1 LYWWTA
7 EYGLVG
13 RLEAPKLY
21 GAGLLSSIGEAEHCL
36 TDAVR
41 KVPLSLACTTTGYDI
56 TRMQPQLFVARDFG
70 HLNEVLEAFR
80 QTLAWV
86 RGGDFGLDEALRSH
100 TVNHLVLKKS
110 TGDLLELTGEV
121 SEVHRFGRETGPSLT
136 AAVIELAGPVMLSKN
151 GQVVEGPKKNSAV
164 VLIGNER
171 LPERGPFSFTLSSG
185 AEASGFV
192 VEGHEVIDFRLW
204 YAGKQLPV
212 PTWAYVAIAQSI
224 PSVAGGPADPA
235 TWDRHF
241 GQLDSFSAGTSEAVA
256 RKRKADELST
266 SLAKAYVDVSAMRSS
281 KRVDRKR
288 LDAIRQDF
296 KDEGLLMEEVVD
308 LLELN

>member
-1 LYWWTA
+1 
-7 EYGLVG
+7 
-13 RLEAPKLY
+13 
-21 GAGLLSSIGEAEHCL
+21 
-36 TDAVR
+36 
-41 KVPLSLACTTTGYDI
+41 
-56 TRMQPQLFVARDFG
+56 
-70 HLNEVLEAFR
+70 
-80 QTLAWV
+80 
-86 RGGDFGLDEALRSH
+86 
-100 TVNHLVLKKS
+100 
-110 TGDLLELTGEV
+110 
-121 SEVHRFGRETGPSLT
+121 
-136 AAVIELAGPVMLSKN
+136 MLSKN